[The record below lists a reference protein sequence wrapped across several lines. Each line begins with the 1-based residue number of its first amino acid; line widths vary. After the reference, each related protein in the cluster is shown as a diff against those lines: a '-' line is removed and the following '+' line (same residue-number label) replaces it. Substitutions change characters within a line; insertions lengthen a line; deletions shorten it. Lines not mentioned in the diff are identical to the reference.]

1 VDYEL
6 AFSGDVANYP
16 NKSSI
21 IIYPCCGGRGV
32 KKSNKL
38 FQSEKFSIKSPKKGL
53 QRGVEGAI
61 SALSVSNDLD

>member
-1 VDYEL
+1 MDYEL

-21 IIYPCCGGRGV
+21 IIYSCCEGV

-38 FQSEKFSIKSPKKGL
+38 FQRKKKVERFSIKSPSRKKGFK
-53 QRGVEGAI
+53 GGGEEGAI
-61 SALSVSNDLD
+61 SALQQ